1 VSAVDDGEA
10 GPVLVM
16 GVRQDD
22 FPRYA
27 PEGLRG
33 SPRRVTVVGEDV
45 LHRPCAPVEHF
56 GTPELAALID
66 DMFASMYAADGVGL
80 AANQIGI
87 GLRLFVYDCPDGA
100 DGADGRH
107 VGHLVN
113 PVLEAAPAAGPPQ
126 EDGEGCLSVPGP
138 VRDLGRPTWARASG
152 FDQHGRP
159 VTIEG
164 GGYFARCLAHETDHL
179 DGRLYID
186 LLDEAERAA
195 VLAEMAT
202 MVDEVMAQRA
212 ARAAELA
219 SLAGR
224 V

>member
-1 VSAVDDGEA
+1 MSAEHGGDT

-16 GVRQDD
+16 GVQVDG

-45 LHRPCAPVEHF
+45 LHRPCAPVEQL

-66 DMFASMYAADGVGL
+66 DMFATMYAADGVGL
-80 AANQIGI
+80 AANQIGV
-87 GLRLFVYDCPDGA
+87 GLRLFVYDCPDDAGA
-100 DGADGRH
+100 RH

-113 PVLEAAPAAGPPQ
+113 PLLQGATGVTLQ

-138 VRDLGRPTWARASG
+138 VRDLARPAWARAG
-152 FDQHGRP
+152 GVDQQGRP
-159 VTIEG
+159 LRVEG
-164 GGYFARCLAHETDHL
+164 GGYFARCLAHEIDHL
-179 DGRLYID
+179 DGRLY
-186 LLDEAERAA
+186 LDRLGQAERDA

-219 SLAGR
+219 ALAGAP
-224 V
+224 